1 MSGREPAQRSVGQ
14 ASPVGSH
21 DILRRRLGIVLPLAA
36 AASAGAVALLGS
48 GCALIEPASGEAIEP
63 PAQPPTAQRPDTGRV
78 WRYQEIDLFSG
89 RVSDEVSAR
98 VIGTES
104 ESTRIEVVTKDGE
117 QRGIEIWVDVRS
129 LRADPYP
136 PPAMSFEEPVPLLPP
151 LLRPGSTAWGGSY
164 YRTPGDPLRY
174 WWSVRVRAL
183 RWERMAVPAGRFEA
197 IVVERQI
204 AFEHPD
210 RFRTD
215 SRRAET
221 LWWAPAVNRWV
232 RRDCRETYLHVS
244 DLDRLRDRRTE
255 IWFSQ
260 QLLG

>member
-1 MSGREPAQRSVGQ
+1 VSGRQPARQPVQR

-21 DILRRRLGIVLPLAA
+21 DPLRRRFGITLPLA
-36 AASAGAVALLGS
+36 AASAGAAALLGS
-48 GCALIEPASGEAIEP
+48 GCALIAPASGEAIEP
-63 PAQPPTAQRPDTGRV
+63 PAQPPTAQRPEIGRV
-78 WRYQEIDLFSG
+78 WRYHEVDLFSG
-89 RVSDEVSAR
+89 RVSAEVSAR
-98 VIGTES
+98 VSATDTG
-104 ESTRIEVVTKDGE
+104 STRIEVATADGQ
-117 QRGIEIWVDVRS
+117 QRGIEVWVDPRS

-151 LLRPGSTAWGGSY
+151 LLQPGSTAWGGSN
-164 YRTPGDPLRY
+164 YRSPGDPLRY

-183 RWERMAVPAGRFEA
+183 RWERVLVPAGRFEA
-197 IVVERQI
+197 LVVERQI

-215 SRRAET
+215 SRRAEL

-244 DLDRLRDRRTE
+244 DLDRLRERRTE